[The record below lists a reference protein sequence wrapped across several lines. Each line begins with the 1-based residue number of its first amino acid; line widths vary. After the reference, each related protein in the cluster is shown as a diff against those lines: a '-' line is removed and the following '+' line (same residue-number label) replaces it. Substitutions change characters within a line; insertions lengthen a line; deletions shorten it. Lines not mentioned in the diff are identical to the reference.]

1 MLVRV
6 VRTISGTLLLLVGI
20 PLLLAGG
27 GLWFAMQHQ
36 DPTGGY
42 AATLSTVTSEGY
54 AVVTS
59 DVDGLLRRE
68 VPFARGGRTTVELT
82 ATTPEGPAFL
92 GLAPAEAVASYLADV
107 PYTRVDEVRLARGP
121 LPVVTTEVAG
131 EAEPA
136 TPPQQQSFW
145 LTRGHAGTVSW
156 AAEDLRGQQVAL
168 VVMSPRGEAP
178 LRVEMV
184 ARVHPHWLGSTMV
197 GALLLGT
204 LLTLVAVALLVWP
217 HRSRQVVYVVPPAEV
232 PQVAARLGVPMPR
245 ATSESGGPAV
255 AGVDALEAP
264 TEVALGRVVA
274 QIPLPDGA
282 ATGGSGDPGKG
293 PGGEP
298 DPHEEEEEEPSLDTL
313 PITDQAP
320 VATGAV
326 VPVPA
331 PAVDDRLEAELAPE
345 VTSAAVDAA
354 EPSGAGGGGEAD
366 AGQATEDADAEE
378 SGPENQERAGAE
390 PADAASVAGAAE
402 GVAPRAEVRPDDE
415 ESAPAIVP
423 ATIPGGSADVAVWE
437 WPPLVQ
443 QPTASPSP
451 VRPG

>member
-136 TPPQQQSFW
+136 TPPQ
-145 LTRGHAGTVSW
+145 
-156 AAEDLRGQQVAL
+156 
-168 VVMSPRGEAP
+168 
-178 LRVEMV
+178 
-184 ARVHPHWLGSTMV
+184 
-197 GALLLGT
+197 
-204 LLTLVAVALLVWP
+204 
-217 HRSRQVVYVVPPAEV
+217 
-232 PQVAARLGVPMPR
+232 
-245 ATSESGGPAV
+245 
-255 AGVDALEAP
+255 
-264 TEVALGRVVA
+264 
-274 QIPLPDGA
+274 
-282 ATGGSGDPGKG
+282 
-293 PGGEP
+293 
-298 DPHEEEEEEPSLDTL
+298 
-313 PITDQAP
+313 
-320 VATGAV
+320 
-326 VPVPA
+326 
-331 PAVDDRLEAELAPE
+331 
-345 VTSAAVDAA
+345 
-354 EPSGAGGGGEAD
+354 
-366 AGQATEDADAEE
+366 
-378 SGPENQERAGAE
+378 
-390 PADAASVAGAAE
+390 
-402 GVAPRAEVRPDDE
+402 
-415 ESAPAIVP
+415 
-423 ATIPGGSADVAVWE
+423 
-437 WPPLVQ
+437 
-443 QPTASPSP
+443 
-451 VRPG
+451 